1 MCILV
6 TVVEFQGCGCIGRRA
21 MDQCPAAAATGNEF
35 AICAMGEHKEIIGVD
50 CHPGRYCRLCA
61 V

>member
-1 MCILV
+1 
-6 TVVEFQGCGCIGRRA
+6 
-21 MDQCPAAAATGNEF
+21 MDQCPDAAATGSEF
-35 AICAMGEHKEIIGVD
+35 AICAMGEREEIIGVD